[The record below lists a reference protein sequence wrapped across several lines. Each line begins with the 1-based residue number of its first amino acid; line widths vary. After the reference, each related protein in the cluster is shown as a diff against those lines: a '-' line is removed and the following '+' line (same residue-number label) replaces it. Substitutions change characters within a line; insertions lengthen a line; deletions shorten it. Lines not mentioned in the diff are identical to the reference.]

1 MLRSN
6 PSAEAGTKTEEG
18 GSCCPL
24 FIPFGIGIKAI
35 NLRGLGTE
43 SPGIPNYPHKIAKKP
58 QYRKNQLILQH
69 KLPGTQKQEEPV

>member
-18 GSCCPL
+18 GFRCPL
-24 FIPFGIGIKAI
+24 FILFGIGIKAI

-43 SPGIPNYPHKIAKKP
+43 SPGIPNYPHEMP
-58 QYRKNQLILQH
+58 KNHNIV
-69 KLPGTQKQEEPV
+69 KNN

>member
-18 GSCCPL
+18 GFCCPL
-24 FIPFGIGIKAI
+24 FILFGIGIKAI

-43 SPGIPNYPHKIAKKP
+43 SPGIPNYP
-58 QYRKNQLILQH
+58 N
-69 KLPGTQKQEEPV
+69 E